1 MLGTSC
7 AQVEPMLGLGRRML
21 GLCAGY
27 VGVCWPH
34 VGICWPYV
42 EPSWRPSRNRENR
55 IFFTKT
61 TSFSRTPASESAINK
76 RKTLETKNSKE
87 RNPLLSHDPRP
98 TRKKE
103 THFVLTAPKSQ
114 RRPIPP
120 QRKQARFPYAL
131 PLTGSADSLRNGCRR
146 GASAQRWTRARKHVM
161 AQLWNRLGDLQLL
174 RKIAFLNT

>member
-1 MLGTSC
+1 MLAYVG
-7 AQVEPMLGLGRRML
+7 PML
-21 GLCAGY
+21 AY
-27 VGVCWPH
+27 VGPMLSH
-34 VGICWPYV
+34 LGDPQ
-42 EPSWRPSRNRENR
+42 ETEKTAS
-55 IFFTKT
+55 FFTKT

-131 PLTGSADSLRNGCRR
+131 PLTGSGGFLE
-146 GASAQRWTRARKHVM
+146 K
-161 AQLWNRLGDLQLL
+161 RL
-174 RKIAFLNT
+174 